1 MNTNTNTET
10 QYNVPFYKNSDF
22 INTIF
27 FIIAF
32 ICGAIFIYRM
42 TPNEMD
48 KKFSEIDKIN
58 KKIEENIVSC
68 NGLIEESKA
77 LASQRDEIVK
87 QVSDALKA
95 RASTGMSIVTA
106 KANIPAS
113 VPTPESNPDNE
124 HINNV
129 PFNSTN

>member
-1 MNTNTNTET
+1 MDDTNTLE
-10 QYNVPFYKNSDF
+10 QEVPKKR
-22 INTIF
+22 INPDLITIIF
-27 FIIAF
+27 MIVGFV
-32 ICGAIFIYRM
+32 CGSIFIYRM

-58 KKIEENIVSC
+58 NKIEENIVSC

-106 KANIPAS
+106 QANIPAS
-113 VPTPESNPDNE
+113 VPTPESNPDNA

-129 PFNSTN
+129 HFNSNN